1 MLGRFAARWRPT
13 TARKLRASLRTPEI
27 NRTPSGGAI
36 VDFCLNPNVAHML
49 DATATRAADR
59 AAILERQASASYGQ
73 LRDTA
78 AGIAAGLR
86 ALGVEPGDRV
96 AIFLNRG
103 VTAAAA
109 FFGAV
114 AAGGVAVILN
124 ETLRSRQIEHVLSH
138 CDARVL
144 VCSAELLNGLPRPLA
159 TRTRI
164 VDVVELSEPAAFEP
178 VPRIGSD
185 VAQIIYTSGSTGL
198 PKGVTIT
205 HANLWAG
212 ARAVSGYVGI
222 TDGDRIASLLPFSF
236 DYGFNQLL
244 CAVLNGASLV
254 VERSPLPQQ
263 IALTLRERA
272 VTVLPCVPP
281 LWLQLLGAPEF
292 TGAPIST
299 LRAMTN
305 TGGRVPVE
313 AVRRLREAQPQAQ
326 LFLMYGLTEA
336 FRATYLPPNEVD
348 AHPDS
353 IGRAIPGAEIMVLR
367 EDGTECAPGEEGE
380 LVQRGPTVAAGYW
393 NDPDTTARVFR
404 PNPRRPVGAPDAERV
419 VYSGDVVRR
428 DEEGRL
434 YFLGR
439 RDRIIKTLGFRVSPD
454 EVCEAI
460 YASGE
465 VAEAVVGAEPDE
477 QRGERIVAYVV
488 LAPAGDAG
496 RLQRFCRAELPRYM
510 QPARIE
516 VMSALPRTSS
526 GKFDLRGAEDESRGV
541 GRGAVV

>member
-1 MLGRFAARWRPT
+1 MLGAA
-13 TARKLRASLRTPEI
+13 AA
-27 NRTPSGGAI
+27 
-36 VDFCLNPNVAHML
+36 
-49 DATATRAADR
+49 RAADR
-59 AAILERQASASYGQ
+59 AAVIERHGTVSYAR

-78 AGIAAGLR
+78 AAIAVGLQAR
-86 ALGVEPGDRV
+86 GVEPGDRV
-96 AIFLNRG
+96 ALLLHRG
-103 VTAAAA
+103 ATAAAA
-109 FFGAV
+109 CFGV
-114 AAGGVAVILN
+114 AARGGVTVILN
-124 ETLRSRQIEHVLSH
+124 ETLRLRQIEYVLSH

-144 VCSAELLNGLPRPLA
+144 VSSRELLGGLPRAPE
-159 TRTRI
+159 TRARI
-164 VDVVELSEPAAFEP
+164 VDVSELSDAATFEPA
-178 VPRIGSD
+178 PRIGSD

-212 ARAVSGYVGI
+212 ARAVSGYLQI
-222 TDGDRIASLLPFSF
+222 TAADRIASLLPFSF

-263 IALTLRERA
+263 IALTLRERG

-292 TGAPIST
+292 HGAVMPA

-305 TGGRVPVE
+305 TGGRLPVE
-313 AVRRLREAQPQAQ
+313 AVRRLRQMQPRAQ
-326 LFLMYGLTEA
+326 LVLMYGLTEA
-336 FRATYLPPNEVD
+336 FRATYLPPDEVD

-353 IGRAIPGAEIMVLR
+353 IGRAIPGAEIMVVR

-393 NDPDTTARVFR
+393 NDPEATARVFR
-404 PNPRRPVGAPDAERV
+404 PNPRRPPGAPDTERV
-419 VYSGDVVRR
+419 VFSGDIVRR
-428 DEEGRL
+428 DEGGRL
-434 YFLGR
+434 YFVGR

-454 EVCEAI
+454 EVCEVL

-465 VAEAVVGAEPDE
+465 VAEALVGAEPDD
-477 QRGERIVAYVV
+477 QRGERIIAYVV
-488 LAPAGDAG
+488 LTGDGDAG

-510 QPARIE
+510 QPARID
-516 VMSALPRTSS
+516 VMPSLPRTST
-526 GKFDLRGAEDESRGV
+526 GKFDLRAVEGGARV
-541 GRGAVV
+541 